1 MLVLGIVCMS
11 LACAFLGYC
20 GLQFHAE
27 LKRAR
32 ARLTCHGLS
41 HASSSISANAIEIP
55 ARAIAMQ
62 MPQPIR
68 RVERVSLHPEPRY
81 LRATASDKVVSMY
94 GKNRVVD
101 SLPHTGVPAVKKAA
115 KG

>member
-1 MLVLGIVCMS
+1 MVVLGVVLMS

-32 ARLTCHGLS
+32 ARLTGYGLS
-41 HASSSISANAIEIP
+41 RTSSSISANAIEIP

-68 RVERVSLHPEPRY
+68 RVERMSLNPEPAF
-81 LRATASDKVVSMY
+81 LRATASVKVVSMY
-94 GKNRVVD
+94 RKNRAVV
-101 SLPHTGVPAVKKAA
+101 SLPNTGVPVVKKAA